1 MLSVPRLSYFYG
13 ISIYMYPRDHNPPHF
28 HVIYGEF
35 SAQVQISSGAIIG
48 GGLPIRAERLVGE
61 WLAVH
66 RLDLFRAWALM
77 QEGRSAN
84 GIAPLG

>member
-1 MLSVPRLSYFYG
+1 MQR
-13 ISIYMYPRDHNPPHF
+13 
-28 HVIYGEF
+28 
-35 SAQVQISSGAIIG
+35 SSGAIIG

>member
-1 MLSVPRLSYFYG
+1 
-13 ISIYMYPRDHNPPHF
+13 MYPRDHNPPHF

-61 WLAVH
+61 WLSAH
-66 RLDLFRAWALM
+66 RLDLFRAWVLM
-77 QEGRSAN
+77 QEGKSSN
-84 GIAPLG
+84 EIAPLG

>member
-1 MLSVPRLSYFYG
+1 
-13 ISIYMYPRDHNPPHF
+13 MYPRDHNSPHF

-48 GGLPIRAERLVGE
+48 GGLPSRAEPLVSE

-66 RLDLFRAWALM
+66 RRDLFRAWVLM
-77 QEGRSAN
+77 QAGKSTHE
-84 GIAPLG
+84 IAPRG